1 MAIYEIPQDS
11 KIWIEN
17 ELNKKYSS
25 DKAEEKYREIIE
37 LYEKF
42 SNDAPTI
49 EGKDNPMS
57 KNFYGAL
64 SAFAYYE
71 CMNRNMFLTK
81 LFFTCFFNNS
91 SSLISSKVYTE

>member
-42 SNDAPTI
+42 SNSPS
-49 EGKDNPMS
+49 MCW
-57 KNFYGAL
+57 L
-64 SAFAYYE
+64 S
-71 CMNRNMFLTK
+71 LW
-81 LFFTCFFNNS
+81 L
-91 SSLISSKVYTE
+91 

>member
-37 LYEKF
+37 VSLRRRNARGTAPHSRSAREPGRPGSGQLVHCAVRAGGVGRRILYREHQW
-42 SNDAPTI
+42 AP
-49 EGKDNPMS
+49 
-57 KNFYGAL
+57 A
-64 SAFAYYE
+64 
-71 CMNRNMFLTK
+71 
-81 LFFTCFFNNS
+81 
-91 SSLISSKVYTE
+91 